1 MTYYKYAERDANSQ
15 INWAEVSKGLSDTII
30 QVDKD
35 RQTKKAAIDA
45 STREAMTTLADA
57 PKGENTTASAWT
69 INYANDMMNYR
80 LTLDRLLKS
89 GQMKLSDYQVAAQ
102 NSVDST
108 NLVFTLSQEYQ
119 DQYKVIMDRSRT
131 LGKNGM
137 PQSSRLEPELAA
149 LNESFANISNTVPT
163 INSTNGMVYLSNPET
178 GEDGV
183 EKLGKNYVSLQALRN
198 RVNSKIDSYS
208 VPLGISTAVST
219 LGKNTISELGKTNFR
234 RTGVVTDISDPTLR
248 KTYTEWEAATIDGIM
263 ANKNQLASV
272 LADNMNINPRSGKP
286 YTATY
291 SKEEFDNDLVGDMI
305 LMENRN
311 GSGVITPK
319 FKEEQIEDAKAYL
332 KSQVSSYIDKT
343 EEKRPFTEPGID
355 YEPEYIVKNREAAKD
370 ADNAQELWQSYFT
383 ARTYTEK
390 NAAKVAL
397 LGTDAAKEAGLDDI
411 KWIDDNNI
419 ELIYA
424 NPENNLPISMADAS
438 GKRMSGLDWA
448 KAGTEITK
456 IKDVNKLRKYAK
468 TVEGGLQ
475 LDKTKMSPGRKGR
488 NENYYSFK
496 ASLADQPVLNLIV
509 QDYATETAAALNAA
523 YSQYGLSFEHNES
536 GFTDEVIVKYKG
548 KKVGDAIPVDI
559 KEVGAASI
567 KGAIEGIL
575 KNPPEDDAAAKD
587 AAAKADAAKKGNSP
601 IAAPGNGTF
610 GSGSAKRKIKG

>member
-35 RQTKKAAIDA
+35 RQAKKAAIDA

-108 NLVFTLSQEYQ
+108 NLVFTLAQEYQ

-137 PQSSRLEPELAA
+137 PQSSRLESELAA

-163 INSTNGMVYLSNPET
+163 INSTNGMVYLSNPEV

-248 KTYTEWEAATIDGIM
+248 KTYTDWEDATIEDII

-343 EEKRPFTEPGID
+343 AEKRPFQEPEPQRPSQADIDAQNAVKKAKQGGNMLAKFYSGDDAEIQSAID
-355 YEPEYIVKNREAAKD
+355 YFNGLSDVSFIERTPDGINVTLTTTGETKTIRFNNPNGKRKTQDDFIRSASKLLLGDD
-370 ADNAQELWQSYFT
+370 ADLNEVLNGAVGTGKKAFNATGRASAT
-383 ARTYTEK
+383 ARKPAAPLTPQQKAKNYISAAITPDMINKTESEAVPLLLASLTK
-390 NAAKVAL
+390 LGFDAEEDDITGSYVKITAPGSKDKAGASKKFSLNDGPAAAAKVRENIIDFVTANLGQEAL
-397 LGTDAAKEAGLDDI
+397 L
-411 KWIDDNNI
+411 N
-419 ELIYA
+419 
-424 NPENNLPISMADAS
+424 
-438 GKRMSGLDWA
+438 
-448 KAGTEITK
+448 
-456 IKDVNKLRKYAK
+456 
-468 TVEGGLQ
+468 
-475 LDKTKMSPGRKGR
+475 
-488 NENYYSFK
+488 
-496 ASLADQPVLNLIV
+496 ADQAGVL
-509 QDYATETAAALNAA
+509 
-523 YSQYGLSFEHNES
+523 
-536 GFTDEVIVKYKG
+536 
-548 KKVGDAIPVDI
+548 
-559 KEVGAASI
+559 
-567 KGAIEGIL
+567 
-575 KNPPEDDAAAKD
+575 
-587 AAAKADAAKKGNSP
+587 
-601 IAAPGNGTF
+601 
-610 GSGSAKRKIKG
+610 GSGNASKFNPK